1 MTTRSGKISLL
12 LFLILLLLQFGSPP
26 VARASAF
33 SDIQGHW
40 AEASINQ
47 LIGNQAI
54 SGYPDNTFRPENT
67 ITRAEFASILMKA
80 FNFAP
85 KANVVVF
92 FDTYKHWAKDAISNA
107 TAYGI
112 VSGYDTITF
121 GPEDSVTRE
130 QMALMIYHACNMQGS
145 FQGKSFTDQS
155 SISSWANDAVAAV
168 SQKNLMGGY
177 ADGSFRPQ
185 GLATRAEAS
194 TLISKAL
201 KEKK

>member
-1 MTTRSGKISLL
+1 MTTRSGKISVS
-12 LFLILLLLQFGSPP
+12 LFLILLLQWGGPP
-26 VARASAF
+26 TARASGF

-47 LIGNQAI
+47 LIASQAI
-54 SGYPDNTFRPENT
+54 SGYPDNTFRPENS
-67 ITRAEFASILMKA
+67 ITRAEFASIVMKA
-80 FNFAP
+80 FNFVP

-112 VSGYDTITF
+112 VSGYDTVTF
-121 GPEDSVTRE
+121 GPEDYVTRE
-130 QMALMIYHACNMQGS
+130 QMALMIYHACSMEGS
-145 FQGKSFTDQS
+145 FQGKSFTDQA
-155 SISSWANDAVAAV
+155 SISSWANDAVAAI

-177 ADGSFRPQ
+177 ADGSFNPR
-185 GLATRAEAS
+185 GLATRAEAA
-194 TLISKAL
+194 TLICNAL

>member
-1 MTTRSGKISLL
+1 MTVRSGKISVT
-12 LFLILLLLQFGSPP
+12 LFLILLLQSAGPP
-26 VARASAF
+26 AARAAAF

-40 AEASINQ
+40 AAASINQ
-47 LIGNQAI
+47 LIAIQAI

-67 ITRAEFASILMKA
+67 ITRAEFASILIKA

-121 GPEDSVTRE
+121 GPEDYVTRE
-130 QMALMIYHACNMQGS
+130 QMAVMIYHALSMEGS

-155 SISSWANDAVAAV
+155 SISSWANDAVAAL
-168 SQKNLMGGY
+168 SLKNLMGGY
-177 ADGSFRPQ
+177 ADGSFKPQ
-185 GLATRAEAS
+185 GLATRAEAAV
-194 TLISKAL
+194 LICNAL

>member
-1 MTTRSGKISLL
+1 MAVRFGKISIP
-12 LFLILLLLQFGSPP
+12 LFLVLLLLQIAFPP
-26 VARASAF
+26 LARAAVL
-33 SDIQGHW
+33 SDLQGHW
-40 AEASINQ
+40 AEGSINQ
-47 LIGNQAI
+47 LIAGQAI

-67 ITRAEFASILMKA
+67 ITRAEFACILMKA

-107 TAYGI
+107 TAYGV

-121 GPEDSVTRE
+121 GPEDPVTRE
-130 QMALMIYHACNMQGS
+130 QMALMIYHACKMEGS
-145 FQGKSFTDQS
+145 FQGKNFTDLS
-155 SISSWANDAVAAV
+155 AVSAWASEAVAAV

-185 GLATRAEAS
+185 GLATRAEAA

>member
-1 MTTRSGKISLL
+1 MLSLL
-12 LFLILLLLQFGSPP
+12 LLLLQLGSPP
-26 VARASAF
+26 PAGAQPGL

-47 LIGNQAI
+47 LIGSHAI

-67 ITRAEFASILMKA
+67 ITRAEFATILMKA

-112 VSGYDTITF
+112 VSGYDLMSF
-121 GPEDSVTRE
+121 GPEDKVTRE
-130 QMALMIYHACNMQGS
+130 QMAVMIYHACNMDGS
-145 FQGKSFTDQS
+145 FQGKTFTDQS
-155 SISSWANDAVAAV
+155 SIATWASNAVAAV
-168 SQKNLMGGY
+168 SQKSLMGGY

-185 GLATRAEAS
+185 GLATRAEAA

-201 KEKK
+201 QEKK

>member
-1 MTTRSGKISLL
+1 MTTRSGQISVS
-12 LFLILLLLQFGSPP
+12 LFLILLLLQFASPP
-26 VARASAF
+26 SAGAAAF

-40 AEASINQ
+40 AEGSINQ
-47 LIGNQAI
+47 LIASQAI

-112 VSGYDTITF
+112 VSGYDAITF
-121 GPEDSVTRE
+121 GPEDYVTRE
-130 QMALMIYHACNMQGS
+130 QMALMIYHACSMEGS

-177 ADGSFRPQ
+177 ADGSFRPR
-185 GLATRAEAS
+185 GLATRAEAA